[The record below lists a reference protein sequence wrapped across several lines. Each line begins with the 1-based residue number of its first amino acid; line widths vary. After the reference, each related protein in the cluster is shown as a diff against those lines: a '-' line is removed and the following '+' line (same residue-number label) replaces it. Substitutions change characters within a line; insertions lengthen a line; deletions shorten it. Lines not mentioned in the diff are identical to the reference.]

1 MLLLALNGIFG
12 SQTAFM
18 YNRIQSVW
26 QDSAHGTVHI
36 AMLTYTNEL
45 VQSIDD
51 VSFRGTNLVLVS
63 FCKRR
68 LLVEIFIPP
77 SI

>member
-18 YNRIQSVW
+18 YNRIQSAW
-26 QDSAHGTVHI
+26 QDSAHGTVRI
-36 AMLTYTNEL
+36 AMLTYTNQL

-51 VSFRGTNLVLVS
+51 VSCQGPISSTAVLLQAP
-63 FCKRR
+63 FAG
-68 LLVEIFIPP
+68 
-77 SI
+77 